1 MDLQDFAPYKV
12 LEVENLF
19 SFKIIDQDYILI
31 GLSNGMILV
40 FNLYPSIFGQNIAD
54 AVRI

>member
-40 FNLYPSIFGQNIAD
+40 FNLYPSIFG
-54 AVRI
+54 